1 MVEKNVFVV
10 KDLLSKAVK
19 VIEGLASP
27 DEGET
32 STAKPIPST
41 TNQGAGTSFKTEVER
56 LFPNVYGMKRPS
68 NTNFSTVKRR
78 RGSSAKKKE
87 KTVTRKFVCLADK
100 SQAEVPTVQE
110 KRELFLC
117 GLGEKK
123 IALPVDG
130 TFARLYSVLVDSFPK
145 LSDVGGLELMYAEP
159 GKRELHIIPTGPQG
173 NTVQYIS
180 QFIGQG
186 RVYVRPI
193 QCDIDLNTVQE
204 HTDPSVLEEICNSCL
219 QFVAMDKLREHTEV
233 RTVTEIYLLFRYKL

>member
-1 MVEKNVFVV
+1 MAEKNVFVV

-19 VIEGLASP
+19 VIEGLANP

-41 TNQGAGTSFKTEVER
+41 TNQGAGTSFKTEMER

-68 NTNFSTVKRR
+68 NTNFSTVKWR

-130 TFARLYSVLVDSFPK
+130 TFARLYSVLVDSSARQQTIHVNDSLCDEGMHNEGTINHTQIKGQRYPVPLSEKTTRRNLPK
-145 LSDVGGLELMYAEP
+145 HLQTRPATFAQFFDCANFYQPELSLSLFLEY
-159 GKRELHIIPTGPQG
+159 
-173 NTVQYIS
+173 
-180 QFIGQG
+180 
-186 RVYVRPI
+186 
-193 QCDIDLNTVQE
+193 
-204 HTDPSVLEEICNSCL
+204 
-219 QFVAMDKLREHTEV
+219 
-233 RTVTEIYLLFRYKL
+233 

>member
-1 MVEKNVFVV
+1 
-10 KDLLSKAVK
+10 
-19 VIEGLASP
+19 
-27 DEGET
+27 
-32 STAKPIPST
+32 
-41 TNQGAGTSFKTEVER
+41 
-56 LFPNVYGMKRPS
+56 
-68 NTNFSTVKRR
+68 
-78 RGSSAKKKE
+78 
-87 KTVTRKFVCLADK
+87 
-100 SQAEVPTVQE
+100 
-110 KRELFLC
+110 
-117 GLGEKK
+117 
-123 IALPVDG
+123 
-130 TFARLYSVLVDSFPK
+130 
-145 LSDVGGLELMYAEP
+145 MYAEP